1 MAQKT
6 MVQFTESLELYSHAQ
21 DVVAGGT
28 QTMSKRPSAYAYG
41 AYPIYAS
48 RASGSHIWDIDGNE
62 YIDLVNGLGPIVLGL
77 LLSRNRCCHCRAT
90 QQRHNLRV
98 AFTARGRGGRL
109 PHRRRTGRRN
119 GTFSQRRRRGE

>member
-48 RASGSHIWDIDGNE
+48 RASGSHIWDIDDNE
-62 YIDLVNGLGPIVLGL
+62 YIDLVNGLGPIVLGY
-77 LLSRNRCCHCRAT
+77 CYPEVDAAIAEQT

-109 PHRRRTGRRN
+109 PHRRRTGRRD
-119 GTFSQRRRRGE
+119 GTFSQRRR